1 MSADNIEAGDVAVDT
16 CASCGIAEVD
26 DVKLKPYNGC
36 DLVAY
41 CSDACEKDH
50 RPEHKEACKER
61 SAELR
66 DEMLFR
72 QPESTHLGDCPI
84 CCLPLLDKQQS
95 EFSPCC
101 SKVICKGCSYAN
113 QNREWEMRLQPS
125 CPFCRHPIP
134 KSQEEAGK
142 RSMKRVAVNEPAA
155 IRKMGNAVYNKGD
168 YDGAFKYWTRA
179 SELGDADAHYHL
191 SLMYS
196 EGGGVEKDEEKQLYH
211 LEEAAIA
218 GHPAARHYLG
228 AYEGRNGRFE
238 RAVKHYIIA
247 ANLGYN
253 ESIQMLKEGY
263 KAGVVS
269 KEDFAA
275 ALRAH
280 HAVVNATKSPQ
291 REIAAAWARE
301 NNE

>member
-26 DVKLKPYNGC
+26 DVKLKPCNGC

-50 RPEHKEACKER
+50 RPEHKEAYKER

-113 QNREWEMRLQPS
+113 QKREWEMRLQPS

-134 KSQEEAGK
+134 KSQEEGDK
-142 RSMKRVAVNEPAA
+142 RSMKRVAVNDPIAMA
-155 IRKMGNAVYNKGD
+155 QLGSRLLDNGDHVGAV
-168 YDGAFKYWTRA
+168 KYWTRA
-179 SELGDADAHYHL
+179 AELGDADAHYHL
-191 SLMYS
+191 SFMYS
-196 EGGGVEKDEEKQLYH
+196 EGGSAERDEEKQIYH

-218 GHPAARHYLG
+218 GHPAARHNL
-228 AYEGRNGRFE
+228 AICEFRIERDD
-238 RAVKHYIIA
+238 RAVKHWIIA
-247 ANLGYN
+247 ANLGN
-253 ESIQMLKEGY
+253 DKSLQALKACY
-263 KAGVVS
+263 KDGLVS

-280 HAVVNATKSPQ
+280 HAAVNAMKSPQ
-291 REIAAAWARE
+291 REIAAAYWARE
-301 NNE
+301 NE